1 MVNKKLSVCIEQPT
15 LTTYTTQV
23 VPMIYGSGSLKIIF
37 EENQASRQV
46 VLSQQKKRDQ
56 FVFWLGG
63 IFPRSTQVH
72 VSYFILN
79 GVLGML
85 RSPHFYFFAKI

>member
-1 MVNKKLSVCIEQPT
+1 MVNKKPNVCIEQPT

-23 VPMIYGSGSLKIIF
+23 VPMIYGSGWLKIIF

-46 VLSQQKKRDQ
+46 VLSQQKRDQ
-56 FVFWLGG
+56 FVFGLGG
-63 IFPRSTQVH
+63 ISQVH

-79 GVLGML
+79 GVGWNVS
-85 RSPHFYFFAKI
+85 RIR